1 MVHFNFEMAELA
13 RGGVSITKASPSS
26 LEKWNFDKSLNDL
39 YLTHSCAV
47 EETVV
52 LSDIE
57 EDAEPIREAAA
68 RSLGLTRNT
77 VAAAGGLGAAGG
89 RGAGGQERTRGGA
102 QERENGGKRAPST
115 PAGKDDRYKIPKKI
129 VNSEKFSK
137 EVRPP
142 HLQDDEIVDA
152 MDLNIVAQQVMKWA
166 EIQVMKEANEIKAK
180 KTDKNS
186 MKKNTEIKPVK
197 VEEGEDDATTKF
209 HKQRF
214 ALRTP
219 VVAPS
224 KYWHLY
230 PTEWK
235 EVYYSV
241 HLDHVGL
248 ENTLGQKQ
256 ILLLHNRT
264 NELKV
269 HMFSQVNAVIGKEKL
284 STNINFLKDGSAD
297 IKSQEDWAAL
307 VSVGE
312 VTMALDNLVAGWSVF
327 WPGEHS
333 MVTLR
338 RVVSRQR
345 EFATISDVKKRKKLL
360 EVFINKMLEINSKKA
375 AQGDVPLTYKE
386 ILEQS
391 KEYLE
396 MPSDFIQIETND
408 QPYHRPVSQNFNHK
422 ASFNNASNQNTNFNQ
437 NSNFNQNTNYN
448 QRNRED
454 RPKRVSAEDYWELV
468 KSIKVDG
475 KEICILFNKRAG
487 CKDKRCR
494 KAHKCAFLEGG
505 ESKSVCGLNH
515 SKFEHVIP
523 GFKRGRN

>member
-1 MVHFNFEMAELA
+1 M
-13 RGGVSITKASPSS
+13 
-26 LEKWNFDKSLNDL
+26 
-39 YLTHSCAV
+39 
-47 EETVV
+47 V
-52 LSDIE
+52 LSDLE
-57 EDAEPIREAAA
+57 EDSDVIAEAAA
-68 RSLGLTRNT
+68 RSLGLTKKRPGA
-77 VAAAGGLGAAGG
+77 VPAPGGQGGPGVRGPLGA
-89 RGAGGQERTRGGA
+89 RGT
-102 QERENGGKRAPST
+102 RAPEKNGARGVEPGSV
-115 PAGKDDRYKIPKKI
+115 ADRGLSEFRIPKKI
-129 VNSEKFSK
+129 VNSEKFPK

-152 MDLNIVAQQVMKWA
+152 MDLNIVAQQVMKWS

-180 KTDKNS
+180 KNDKNS
-186 MKKNTEIKPVK
+186 MKKNTEIKTVK

-209 HKQRF
+209 HNQRF
-214 ALRTP
+214 CMRTP
-219 VVAPS
+219 VVAPH

-241 HLDHVGL
+241 HLEHVGL

-284 STNINFLKDGSAD
+284 STNINFLKDGTAD

-307 VSVGE
+307 ASVGE

-327 WPGEHS
+327 WPGEQS

-345 EFATISDVKKRKKLL
+345 EFAAVSDVKKRKKLL
-360 EVFINKMLEINSKKA
+360 EAFINKMLEINSKKA

-396 MPSDFIQIETND
+396 MPSDFIQIDSND
-408 QPYHRPVSQNFNHK
+408 HQPYLRTE
-422 ASFNNASNQNTNFNQ
+422 SN
-437 NSNFNQNTNYN
+437 NYN
-448 QRNRED
+448 QRSSFNSGSNQNFNQPK
-454 RPKRVSAEDYWELV
+454 PKRMKPEEFWDLV
-468 KSIKVDG
+468 KSIKMDG
-475 KEICILFNKRAG
+475 KEICKHYNMRVG
-487 CKDKRCR
+487 CIDKRCR
-494 KAHKCAFLEGG
+494 KAHKCAFMEAG
-505 ESKSVCGLNH
+505 ETRKVCGGNH
-515 SKFEHVIP
+515 SKFEHVSSNY
-523 GFKRGRN
+523 KKERN

>member
-1 MVHFNFEMAELA
+1 M
-13 RGGVSITKASPSS
+13 
-26 LEKWNFDKSLNDL
+26 
-39 YLTHSCAV
+39 
-47 EETVV
+47 V
-52 LSDIE
+52 LSDLE
-57 EDAEPIREAAA
+57 EDADAVREAAA
-68 RSLGLTRNT
+68 RSLGLTRKKT
-77 VAAAGGLGAAGG
+77 GAVQDGAAAGGLGAGG
-89 RGAGGQERTRGGA
+89 RGAGGQERARGGA
-102 QERENGGKRAPST
+102 GQLDNSVKRAPHVSV
-115 PAGKDDRYKIPKKI
+115 GGEDGYKIPKKI

-142 HLQDDEIVDA
+142 HLQDNEIVDA

-180 KTDKNS
+180 KSDKNS

-209 HKQRF
+209 HNQRF
-214 ALRTP
+214 AMRTP

-256 ILLLHNRT
+256 ILLLHSRT

-327 WPGEHS
+327 WPGEQS

-345 EFATISDVKKRKKLL
+345 EFAAISEVKKRKKLL
-360 EVFINKMLEINSKKA
+360 EAFINKMLEINSKKA

-396 MPSDFIQIETND
+396 MPSDFIQMETND
-408 QPYHRPVSQNFNHK
+408 QPYHRPESQSFNHK
-422 ASFNNASNQNTNFNQ
+422 PSFNTASNQ
-437 NSNFNQNTNYN
+437 NSNFNQNSNYN

-454 RPKRVSAEDYWELV
+454 RPKRMKPEDFWELV

-475 KEICILFNKRAG
+475 KEICIHFNQKAG
-487 CKDKRCR
+487 CKDRRCR
-494 KAHKCAFLEGG
+494 KAHKCAFMEVG
-505 ESKSVCGLNH
+505 ESKRVCGGGH
-515 SKFEHVIP
+515 SKYEHVVS
-523 GFKRGRN
+523 GFKKERN